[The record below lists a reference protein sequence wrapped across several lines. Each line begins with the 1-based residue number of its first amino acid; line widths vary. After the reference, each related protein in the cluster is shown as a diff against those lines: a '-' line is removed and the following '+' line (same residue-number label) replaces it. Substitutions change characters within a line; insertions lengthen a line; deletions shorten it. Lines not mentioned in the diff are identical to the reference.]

1 MQKIELGVRSW
12 KMEDGELKSGN
23 LFLLSYENEN
33 LQKTIAK

>member
-1 MQKIELGVRSW
+1 MQKIEVGRWELEV
-12 KMEDGELKSGN
+12 GEFKSGK